1 MKFMEPQDNV
11 TQQVEQVSTPA
22 TEVVESKTDTQP
34 DVTENNLGETSSVS
48 QPEGAGTEV
57 TPPEGVST
65 PTENKPSVNDKP
77 EVSEEI
83 QKKLDRLAEY
93 ELKDKELTDLKGRL
107 GVQDTVQDNQV
118 FSAQQ
123 QLAIVENQAQQEYI
137 RLCNEYGVDYRPD
150 KIDAS
155 GKELMEKDPKA
166 FYELRYK
173 LEGLNNQIEAKRNEV
188 ETFIRQKDIQSAMI
202 RNKQVFDVSPATRN
216 VVKHYMEQGASGADI
231 DEIVNFT
238 KAIQQEAFEMGR
250 QYALQEKAKVRPAEV
265 LNNTTISQQA
275 QSTPGIDTTTLTA
288 EDISKMSIAE
298 FEKNLPLIEKLR
310 NEGRLKL

>member
-11 TQQVEQVSTPA
+11 TTQQEQVSTPP
-22 TEVVESKTDTQP
+22 TSVDESKNDTP
-34 DVTENNLGETSSVS
+34 TVDTENVQSETLKES
-48 QPEGAGTEV
+48 QPEGATTNV
-57 TPPEGVST
+57 TAPEGVST
-65 PTENKPSVNDKP
+65 PTEEQPPVNDKL
-77 EVSEEI
+77 EVSDEI

-93 ELKDKELTDLKGRL
+93 ELKDKELADLKGRL
-107 GVQDTVQDNQV
+107 GVQDTFQDNQI

-137 RLCNEYGVDYRPD
+137 RLCNQYGVDYRPD

-155 GKELMEKDPKA
+155 GEELREKNPQA

-202 RNKQVFDVSPATRN
+202 RNKQVFDISPATRN

-238 KAIQQEAFEMGR
+238 KSIQQEAFEMGR
-250 QYALQEKAKVRPAEV
+250 QFALQEKAKVKPAEI
-265 LNNTTISQQA
+265 LNNTTISQQT
-275 QSTPGIDTTTLTA
+275 QSTPGIDTTTISV
-288 EDISKMSIAE
+288 EDISKMSTAE

>member
-1 MKFMEPQDNV
+1 MEPQDNV
-11 TQQVEQVSTPA
+11 TTNVEQVSTPT
-22 TEVVESKTDTQP
+22 TEVDESKKDTQP
-34 DVTENNLGETSSVS
+34 VSTENNQSETLNES
-48 QPEGAGTEV
+48 QPEGATTNV
-57 TPPEGVST
+57 TTPEGIST
-65 PTENKPSVNDKP
+65 PTEEQPPVNDKP
-77 EVSEEI
+77 EVSNEI

-93 ELKDKELTDLKGRL
+93 ELKDKELADLKGRL
-107 GVQDTVQDNQV
+107 GVQDTFQDNQI

-137 RLCNEYGVDYRPD
+137 RLCNQYGVDYRPD

-155 GKELMEKDPKA
+155 GKELKEKNPQA
-166 FYELRYK
+166 FYELRYQ

-188 ETFIRQKDIQSAMI
+188 ENFIRQKDIQSAI
-202 RNKQVFDVSPATRN
+202 VRNKQVFDISPATRN
-216 VVKHYMEQGASGADI
+216 VVKHYVEQGVSGADI

-250 QYALQEKAKVRPAEV
+250 QFALQEKAKVKPAEI
-265 LNNTTISQQA
+265 LNNTTISQQT
-275 QSTPGIDTTTLTA
+275 QSTPGIDTTTISV
-288 EDISKMSIAE
+288 EDISKMSTAE

>member
-1 MKFMEPQDNV
+1 MEPQDNV
-11 TQQVEQVSTPA
+11 TTQQEQVSTPP
-22 TEVVESKTDTQP
+22 TSVDESKNDTP
-34 DVTENNLGETSSVS
+34 TVDTENVQSETLKES
-48 QPEGAGTEV
+48 QPEGATTNV
-57 TPPEGVST
+57 TAPEGVST
-65 PTENKPSVNDKP
+65 PTEEQPPVNDKL
-77 EVSEEI
+77 EVSDEI

-93 ELKDKELTDLKGRL
+93 ELKDKELADLKGRL
-107 GVQDTVQDNQV
+107 GVQDTFQDNQI

-137 RLCNEYGVDYRPD
+137 RLCNQYGVDYRPD

-155 GKELMEKDPKA
+155 GEELREKNPQA

-202 RNKQVFDVSPATRN
+202 RNKQVFDISPATRN

-238 KAIQQEAFEMGR
+238 KSIQQEAFEMGR
-250 QYALQEKAKVRPAEV
+250 QFALQEKAKVKPAEI
-265 LNNTTISQQA
+265 LNNTTISQQT
-275 QSTPGIDTTTLTA
+275 QSTPGIDTTTISV
-288 EDISKMSIAE
+288 EDISKMSTAE

>member
-11 TQQVEQVSTPA
+11 TTQQEQVSTPP
-22 TEVVESKTDTQP
+22 TSVDESKNDTP
-34 DVTENNLGETSSVS
+34 TVDTENVQSETSNES
-48 QPEGAGTEV
+48 QPEGATTDV
-57 TPPEGVST
+57 TAPEGVST
-65 PTENKPSVNDKP
+65 PTEEQPPVNDKL
-77 EVSEEI
+77 EVSDEI

-93 ELKDKELTDLKGRL
+93 ELKDKELADLKGRL
-107 GVQDTVQDNQV
+107 GVQDTFQDNQI

-137 RLCNEYGVDYRPD
+137 RLCNQYGVDYRPD

-155 GKELMEKDPKA
+155 GEELREKNPQA

-202 RNKQVFDVSPATRN
+202 RNKQVFDISPATRN

-238 KAIQQEAFEMGR
+238 KSIQQEAFEMGR
-250 QYALQEKAKVRPAEV
+250 QFALQEKAKVKPAEI
-265 LNNTTISQQA
+265 LNNTTISQQT
-275 QSTPGIDTTTLTA
+275 QSTPGIDTTTISV
-288 EDISKMSIAE
+288 EDISKMSTAE